1 MHVPKLNI
9 IQLMSVTLVQFRQ
22 IYVQLHGDLL
32 LNIIICLRSII
43 SVDLEAEPIE
53 CPRFL
58 LMLFQSVEIGNE
70 LRLSL
75 NYPRQKKYIF
85 FPFAFFPST

>member
-1 MHVPKLNI
+1 
-9 IQLMSVTLVQFRQ
+9 MSVTLVQFRQ

-75 NYPRQKKYIF
+75 NYPRQKNIYF
-85 FPFAFFPST
+85 FHLLSFQARDFLK